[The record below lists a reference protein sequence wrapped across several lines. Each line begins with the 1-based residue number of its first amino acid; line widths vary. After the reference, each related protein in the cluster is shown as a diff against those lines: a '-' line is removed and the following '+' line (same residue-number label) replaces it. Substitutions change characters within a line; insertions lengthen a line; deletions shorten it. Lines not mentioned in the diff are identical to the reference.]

1 MEIIS
6 VEYLIMKELN
16 IFATTI
22 HKICKGALEYAR
34 AGGHLLLDIGRGKD
48 KKKEIHWLETLW
60 KCCAS

>member
-1 MEIIS
+1 
-6 VEYLIMKELN
+6 MKELN